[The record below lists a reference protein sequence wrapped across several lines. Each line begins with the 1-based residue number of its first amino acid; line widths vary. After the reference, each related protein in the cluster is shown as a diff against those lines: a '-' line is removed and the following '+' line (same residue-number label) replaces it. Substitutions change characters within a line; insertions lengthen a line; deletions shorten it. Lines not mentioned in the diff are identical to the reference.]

1 MYRFQY
7 NLITPIH
14 FTSSHSIIFFTVY
27 YFILHLIHLYY
38 SILIDIQAKYLLS
51 KQLLYHSKLS

>member
-14 FTSSHSIIFFTVY
+14 FTSSHSIIFFIAY
-27 YFILHLIHLYY
+27 YSLLYLIHLYY
-38 SILIDIQAKYLLS
+38 TILIGISS
-51 KQLLYHSKLS
+51 KVFTI